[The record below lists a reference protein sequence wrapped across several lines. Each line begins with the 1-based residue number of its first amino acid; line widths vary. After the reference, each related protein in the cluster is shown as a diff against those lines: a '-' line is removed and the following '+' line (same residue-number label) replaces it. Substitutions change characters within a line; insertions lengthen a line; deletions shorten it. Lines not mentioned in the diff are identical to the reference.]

1 LREVFPPDETC
12 LDLFGLGAAFDA
24 GFSDVCFPVV
34 QLHGLYAAAWPKNQ
48 KHKSKRDEAQN
59 GHICTTL
66 HSELIIADSIK
77 RCTYPISNTSPV
89 TGTL

>member
-34 QLHGLYAAAWPKNQ
+34 HLHGLYAATWPKNQ
-48 KHKSKRDEAQN
+48 KHKSK
-59 GHICTTL
+59 
-66 HSELIIADSIK
+66 
-77 RCTYPISNTSPV
+77 
-89 TGTL
+89 